1 MDPHVERNGL
11 PGLEQLV
18 PKQGRRPGD
27 RYVRIVSPRR
37 EFRRAEGHYV
47 ATEAAMAPPGY
58 TGRVIAGIRRALF
71 GRPLA
76 TEAEGSERLS
86 VATGYA
92 ILASDNIPSSAYA
105 TEEAMRVLALAG
117 VAALSLTMPIALAI
131 VAVLAVVV
139 LSQLQAIKAYP
150 SVGGSYIVT
159 SDNLGPLPG
168 LGAQSSLLIHNCFT
182 LLVTPPPG

>member
-1 MDPHVERNGL
+1 MDTHGERADL
-11 PGLEQLV
+11 PGPEQLV
-18 PKQGRRPGD
+18 PKQGRGPGD

-47 ATEAAMAPPGY
+47 ATDAAILPPGQ
-58 TGRVIAGIRRALF
+58 TGRIFAGIRRALF
-71 GRPLA
+71 GKPLA
-76 TEAEGSERLS
+76 TEEEGSERLS

-92 ILASDNIPSSAYA
+92 ILASDNISSSAYA

-139 LSQLQAIKAYP
+139 LSQIQGLQGDP
-150 SVGGSYIVT
+150 NGGRRVGVPN
-159 SDNLGPLPG
+159 DK
-168 LGAQSSLLIHNCFT
+168 
-182 LLVTPPPG
+182 

>member
-1 MDPHVERNGL
+1 MDPHAQRTDV

-47 ATEAAMAPPGY
+47 ATEAAMVPPGY
-58 TGRVIAGIRRALF
+58 TGRIFAGMRRALF

-86 VATGYA
+86 VAKIGR
-92 ILASDNIPSSAYA
+92 A
-105 TEEAMRVLALAG
+105 TCSGGAG
-117 VAALSLTMPIALAI
+117 DVR
-131 VAVLAVVV
+131 
-139 LSQLQAIKAYP
+139 
-150 SVGGSYIVT
+150 
-159 SDNLGPLPG
+159 
-168 LGAQSSLLIHNCFT
+168 
-182 LLVTPPPG
+182 

>member
-1 MDPHVERNGL
+1 MDPHAQRADV

-47 ATEAAMAPPGY
+47 ATDAALLPPGQV
-58 TGRVIAGIRRALF
+58 GRIIAAVRHTLF

-76 TEAEGSERLS
+76 TEVEGSERLT

-92 ILASDNIPSSAYA
+92 ILASDNISSSAYA

-139 LSQLQAIKAYP
+139 LSQLQVIKAYP
-150 SVGGSYIVT
+150 NGGRRSLVPT
-159 SDNLGPLPG
+159 RNLARGPG
-168 LGAQSSLLIHNCFT
+168 VAEAAAR
-182 LLVTPPPG
+182 